1 MGAEPSVTAV
11 VVSIELSVPSSVG
24 FLFESSKVEVGVG
37 QIRFPPP
44 THRGVTS
51 SAVMNE
57 I

>member
-37 QIRFPPP
+37 QIRFPSPP
-44 THRGVTS
+44 SGG
-51 SAVMNE
+51 
-57 I
+57 

>member
-44 THRGVTS
+44 PLGG
-51 SAVMNE
+51 
-57 I
+57 